1 VSFPNSLDMSFGR
14 HVLICS
20 SSNCSSSMLPEDQ
33 KQPQIARVMKIV
45 PEQSTPTPSAP
56 TPASAPAQEE
66 PAAATQAANE
76 DFGYEDEDAEL
87 DESEEDDGWEV
98 PKKFVGSGNANGG
111 SFAAIAGSSRG
122 EHIHHQHSGILGRA
136 VCAYQTRTVYAQLPR
151 HLH

>member
-1 VSFPNSLDMSFGR
+1 
-14 HVLICS
+14 
-20 SSNCSSSMLPEDQ
+20 MLPEDQ

-45 PEQSTPTPSAP
+45 PEQSTSTPSAP